1 VSKRAFNH
9 RIWLLIVVGS
19 FLGSLLVAGCASGNK
34 RKWLSIFFD
43 GVPAEGAA
51 TNRTARA
58 PEAATNQIASITPR
72 SAYAKPAE
80 WVEPVMFRHVPFKD
94 EKCNDCHESKFSQR
108 MKGSVKEVCSAC
120 HPKILPPA
128 PTKHAPVESGECLSC
143 HHPHQSTNKF
153 LLVRT
158 GKAMCFEC
166 HDDFL
171 EKAKVKHAPVESGE
185 CLSCHAPHHS
195 TNKFLLVR
203 TGKAM
208 CFECHDDFLEKAKVK
223 HAPVE
228 SGECLSCHAPH
239 HSTNKFLLV
248 RSGKAMCFECHDDFL
263 EKAKFQH
270 TAVAD
275 CSSCHS
281 AHKSEESALL
291 IKSRAQLC
299 LECHEVKDLAQ
310 SKGHAQIA
318 KMACLQCHDPHVG
331 QDKFLLKPARN
342 PASGAPGNQK
352 TAIEAK

>member
-108 MKGSVKEVCSAC
+108 MKGSLKEVCSAC

-143 HHPHQSTNKF
+143 HHPHQ
-153 LLVRT
+153 
-158 GKAMCFEC
+158 
-166 HDDFL
+166 
-171 EKAKVKHAPVESGE
+171 
-185 CLSCHAPHHS
+185 S

>member
-203 TGKAM
+203 
-208 CFECHDDFLEKAKVK
+208 
-223 HAPVE
+223 
-228 SGECLSCHAPH
+228 
-239 HSTNKFLLV
+239 
-248 RSGKAMCFECHDDFL
+248 SGKAMCFECHDDFL